1 MNCTSNVSGAVPC
14 HFVELYFLGLYL
26 SRSFQVTTHVFCSIG
41 SLTFFSLIFLR
52 APDILGVALVL
63 CQSDP
68 VLNDGQSGSD
78 QSRKAVIEGVRKRF
92 IEKVVTEHEDDDDG
106 SSSD

>member
-1 MNCTSNVSGAVPC
+1 MFTILLEWKS
-14 HFVELYFLGLYL
+14 
-26 SRSFQVTTHVFCSIG
+26 
-41 SLTFFSLIFLR
+41 
-52 APDILGVALVL
+52 DILLLGISGVALVL

-78 QSRKAVIEGVRKRF
+78 PSRKAVIEGVRKRF
-92 IEKVVTEHEDDDDG
+92 IEKVVTEHEDDDDD

>member
-1 MNCTSNVSGAVPC
+1 MFSPSFTENFPS
-14 HFVELYFLGLYL
+14 VELLLNNYIMGIQL
-26 SRSFQVTTHVFCSIG
+26 
-41 SLTFFSLIFLR
+41 FSCFSEK
-52 APDILGVALVL
+52 PGVALVL

-78 QSRKAVIEGVRKRF
+78 PSSKTVIDGVRRSF
-92 IEKVVTEHEDDDDG
+92 IEKVVTQHEDDDDG

>member
-1 MNCTSNVSGAVPC
+1 M
-14 HFVELYFLGLYL
+14 
-26 SRSFQVTTHVFCSIG
+26 
-41 SLTFFSLIFLR
+41 LIILLEWKS
-52 APDILGVALVL
+52 DILLLEISGVALVL

-78 QSRKAVIEGVRKRF
+78 PSRKAVIEGVRKRF